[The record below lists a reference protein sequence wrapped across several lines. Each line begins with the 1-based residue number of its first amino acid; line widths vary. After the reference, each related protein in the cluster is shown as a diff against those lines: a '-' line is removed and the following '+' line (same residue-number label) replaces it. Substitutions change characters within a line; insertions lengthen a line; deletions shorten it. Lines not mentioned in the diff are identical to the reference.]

1 MLREKNASIGVLLGP
16 FVTAV
21 KGIFLST
28 LNVAAPQIREPSA
41 LGELFGGLANVKC
54 AEPRRERGGSNFS
67 RRRARL
73 SLAQV
78 KENGDGLVY
87 RPK

>member
-1 MLREKNASIGVLLGP
+1 MLREKSASIGVLLGP
-16 FVTAV
+16 YVAAV
-21 KGIFLST
+21 KGIFLSM
-28 LNVAAPQIREPSA
+28 LNEATPQISELLA
-41 LGELFGGLANVKC
+41 LGDLVGGLAYVKC

-73 SLAQV
+73 SLAQI